1 MIKLHALSVSVAM
14 PVLAFG
20 MAGAANAQT
29 VDGTPTAP
37 IGDTTATDATAPASV
52 EDEAVGNGII
62 ITAQGRNQSVQDV
75 PIAVTA
81 IGGDLVRNAGVQDVR
96 QLQQVA
102 PSLKS
107 NTSESSIVG
116 ASLSIRGIG
125 TAGNNPGFE
134 PAVGVFIDGVFRAR
148 TGIALSELPPIERI
162 EVLRGPQG
170 TLFGR
175 NTSAGALNVI
185 TAKPSLEGIGGFV
198 EGMYGNYD
206 AYEGR
211 GMINLPAGDQLAF
224 RVDGNYRKRDGY
236 IRDVNTNQRYNDI
249 DRYTVRAQGLFDNG
263 PLTVRLIGD
272 YSKTNEICCA
282 AVRQVPGPL
291 GPLITGLGRQ
301 LGLNN
306 VPSRD
311 PKDRQVAY
319 TPGRTPIEK
328 VEDYGFSGQLDY
340 DLGNLALTSIT
351 AYRDFKG
358 FRNQDID
365 FGPLDRAYREGYRN
379 RFKDFTQELRVRG
392 SAFNGALDF
401 LVGGFYLNEDLTLTD
416 TIRTGTQA
424 NQFVDGVFVGAAG
437 FQFFGTFPG
446 VPLFGQVLAA
456 PGGPLAAA
464 AAANPAFRALLNTP
478 LPNVPAG
485 AGQQGDNWRV
495 KTNAYALFTHNIIS
509 FTDQLKLTLG
519 ARYNYEKKDVS
530 ADLNVINP
538 ACGFF
543 SNPAFAP
550 YNSITLAA
558 VPGAFLL
565 SCNPEINA
573 EFNGRFSG
581 DRDDKAV
588 TGTAKLSYEPNRDLL
603 FYGGYDRGFKSG
615 GYNLARSGFRTAL
628 LGGPGPRIPDLAF
641 KKETVNNY
649 EIGVKWQVSPEFTI
663 NTTGFYSKFKDL
675 QTLIFAGSNFVV
687 FNIPKST
694 SKGVETEAYLTL
706 SSTLGAQLGYSHIEV
721 GADDSNNFAG
731 TVLAGRQ
738 GQQALNQP
746 KDIVTGA
753 ITWTPPITGS
763 LTGLAH
769 VDFRSS
775 SEQAIG
781 VSGTAADRQQG
792 YILVNGRIGVTT
804 INERI
809 RVEGF
814 VENLFDTY
822 LRARQ
827 LRHPRA
833 GRIRRRVPQSAALL
847 RGAGALGV
855 LMASWHKQI
864 LS

>member
-1 MIKLHALSVSVAM
+1 MIKLQALRVGVAL

-20 MAGAANAQT
+20 MASAASAQT

-37 IGDTTATDATAPASV
+37 IADTQATPQTANASV
-52 EDEAVGNGII
+52 EEPVGNEIVV
-62 ITAQGRNQSVQDV
+62 TAQGRNQSIQDV

-81 IGGDLVRNAGVQDVR
+81 IGGDLVRNVGVQDVR

-116 ASLSIRGIG
+116 ATLSIRGIG

-175 NTSAGALNVI
+175 NTSAGALNII
-185 TAKPSLEGIGGFV
+185 TAKPSFDGIGGFV
-198 EGMYGNYD
+198 EGMYGNYN
-206 AYEGR
+206 AYEAR
-211 GMINLPAGDQLAF
+211 GMINLPASDQFAL

-263 PLTVRLIGD
+263 PLTIRLIGD
-272 YSKTNEICCA
+272 YAKTDEICCA

-291 GPLITGLGRQ
+291 GPLITGLGQQ
-301 LGLNN
+301 LGLTNI
-306 VPSRD
+306 PSRN

-319 TPGRTPIEK
+319 TPGRTPTEK
-328 VEDYGFSGQLDY
+328 VEDYGFSGEVNY
-340 DLGNLALTSIT
+340 DVGSAVLTSIT

-358 FRNQDID
+358 RRNQDID
-365 FGPLDRAYREGYRN
+365 FGPLDRAYRDGYRN
-379 RFKDFTQELRVRG
+379 EFKDFTQELRVRG
-392 SAFNGALDF
+392 TTLGGKLDY

-424 NQFVDGVFVGAAG
+424 NQFVDGVFAGAAR
-437 FQFFGTFPG
+437 FQFFGTIPG
-446 VPLFGQVLAA
+446 VPLFGQVLSA

-464 AAANPAFRALLNTP
+464 AAANPGLRALLNTP

-485 AGQQGDNWRV
+485 AGQQADNWRV
-495 KTNAYALFTHNIIS
+495 KTDAYAAFTHNIIS
-509 FTDQLKLTLG
+509 FTDQLKLTIG
-519 ARYNYEKKDVS
+519 ARYNYEKKNLT
-530 ADLNVINP
+530 ANLNVINP

-565 SCNPEINA
+565 SCNPEINT
-573 EFNGRFSG
+573 EFNGNFAGKRN
-581 DRDDKAV
+581 DKYV
-588 TGTAKLSYEPNRDLL
+588 TGTAKLSFEPNRDLL

-628 LGGPGPRIPDLAF
+628 LGGPGPRVDDLSF
-641 KKETVNNY
+641 RKETVNNY
-649 EIGVKWQVSPEFTI
+649 EVGVKWKVAPQFTI
-663 NTTGFYSKFKDL
+663 NTTGFYAKYRDL
-675 QTLIFAGSNFVV
+675 QTLIFSGSNFVV

-694 SKGVETEAYLTL
+694 SRGIESEAYFRL
-706 SSTLGAQLGYSHIEV
+706 SPSFGAQFGYTYLEV
-721 GADDSNNFAG
+721 FANRSNNFAG
-731 TVLAGRQ
+731 TALAGRE
-738 GQQALNQP
+738 GQQSLNTP
-746 KDIVTGA
+746 KNIVTGA
-753 ITWTPPITGS
+753 VTWTPPISNT
-763 LTGLAH
+763 LTGLVHA
-769 VDFRSS
+769 DFRSS
-775 SEQAIG
+775 SEQVIG
-781 VSGTAADRQQG
+781 VSGTVADQQQG

-814 VENLFDTY
+814 VENIFDTY
-822 LRARQ
+822 YGLVSFGIPEQGGSGGVYPNAPRFYGVRAR
-827 LRHPRA
+827 
-833 GRIRRRVPQSAALL
+833 
-847 RGAGALGV
+847 LGF
-855 LMASWHKQI
+855 
-864 LS
+864 

>member
-1 MIKLHALSVSVAM
+1 MIKLHALRVNVAI
-14 PVLAFG
+14 PVLALG
-20 MAGAANAQT
+20 MASAANAQT

-52 EDEAVGNGII
+52 EDETVGNGII

-75 PIAVTA
+75 PIAVTV

-116 ASLSIRGIG
+116 ATLSIRGIG

-175 NTSAGALNVI
+175 NTSAGALNIV
-185 TAKPSLEGIGGFV
+185 TARPSFDGIGGFV

-206 AYEGR
+206 AYEAR
-211 GMINLPAGDQLAF
+211 GMINLPASEQLAF

-236 IRDVNTNQRYNDI
+236 IRDVNTDQRYNDI

-263 PLTVRLIGD
+263 PLTIRLIGD
-272 YSKTNEICCA
+272 YAKTDEICCA

-291 GPLITGLGRQ
+291 GPLITGLGQQ
-301 LGLNN
+301 LGLTN
-306 VPSRD
+306 VPSRN
-311 PKDRQVAY
+311 PADRQVAY
-319 TPGRTPIEK
+319 TPGRTPTEK
-328 VEDYGFSGQLDY
+328 VEDYGFSGQVDF
-340 DLGNLALTSIT
+340 DLGPAAVTSIT
-351 AYRDFKG
+351 AYRDFTG
-358 FRNQDID
+358 RRNQDID
-365 FGPLDRAYREGYRN
+365 FGPLDRAYRDGYRN
-379 RFKDFTQELRVRG
+379 QFKNFTQELRARG
-392 SAFNGALDF
+392 TTLGGKLDY
-401 LVGGFYLNEDLTLTD
+401 LVGGFYLNEELTLRD

-446 VPLFGQVLAA
+446 VPLFGQVLGA

-464 AAANPAFRALLNTP
+464 AAANPGLRALLNTP

-485 AGQQGDNWRV
+485 AGQQADNWRV
-495 KTNAYALFTHNIIS
+495 KTDAYAAFTHNIIS
-509 FTDQLKLTLG
+509 ITDQLKATLG
-519 ARYNYEKKDVS
+519 VRYNYEKKNLS
-530 ADLNVINP
+530 ANLNVINP

-565 SCNPEINA
+565 SCNPEINS
-573 EFNGRFSG
+573 EFNGQFSG
-581 DRDDKAV
+581 SRSDKAV
-588 TGTAKLSYEPNRDLL
+588 TGTAKLSFEPNPDLL

-628 LGGPGPRIPDLAF
+628 LGGPGPRVQDLSF
-641 KKETVNNY
+641 RKETVDNF
-649 EIGVKWQVSPEFTI
+649 EVGVKWKVAPQFTI
-663 NTTGFYSKFKDL
+663 NTTGFYSKYEDL
-675 QTLIFAGSNFVV
+675 QTLIFSGSNFVV

-694 SKGVETEAYLTL
+694 SRGIESEAYLRL
-706 SSTLGAQLGYSHIEV
+706 SPSLGAQLGYTYLEV
-721 GADDSNNFAG
+721 FANDSNDFTG
-731 TVLAGRQ
+731 TALAGRQ
-738 GQQALNQP
+738 GQQQLNQP
-746 KDIVTGA
+746 KNIVTGA
-753 ITWTPPITGS
+753 ITWTPPLTNS
-763 LTGLAH
+763 LTGLVHA
-769 VDFRSS
+769 DFRSS
-775 SEQAIG
+775 SEQVIG
-781 VSGTAADRQQG
+781 VSGTIADQQQG
-792 YILVNGRIGVTT
+792 YIQVNGRIGVTT
-804 INERI
+804 VNERI

-822 LRARQ
+822 YGLVSFGIPEQGGSGGVYPNPPRFYGVRAR
-827 LRHPRA
+827 
-833 GRIRRRVPQSAALL
+833 
-847 RGAGALGV
+847 LGF
-855 LMASWHKQI
+855 
-864 LS
+864 